1 MFGSQSALYS
11 TCINVEAAFDDLRCQ
26 QLLTRSPFV
35 FGLRDRTL
43 DVFGVFLERFGLQFF
58 PIRRFDFC
66 DPLPDRFDSRIDF
79 CNFFVIGVGFVFGNQ
94 GVRRFDITKDG
105 GL

>member
-1 MFGSQSALYS
+1 MQG
-11 TCINVEAAFDDLRCQ
+11 R
-26 QLLTRSPFV
+26 PH
-35 FGLRDRTL
+35 
-43 DVFGVFLERFGLQFF
+43 
-58 PIRRFDFC
+58 FC

-79 CNFFVIGVGFVFGNQ
+79 CNLFVIGVGFVFGNQ